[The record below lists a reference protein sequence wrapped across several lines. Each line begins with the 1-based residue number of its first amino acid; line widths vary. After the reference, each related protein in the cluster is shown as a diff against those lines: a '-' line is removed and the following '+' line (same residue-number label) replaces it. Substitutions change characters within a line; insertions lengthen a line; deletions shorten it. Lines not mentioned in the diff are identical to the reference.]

1 MTCFESVEKNLRDGM
16 AQGQMHKCLRDIGRR
31 AGGYLSTSSL
41 TSDECDRLGEIA
53 VSLSINKAEA
63 RRKWAEAISFGQR
76 SPLHWEE
83 SSAHVGIVDSAPLS
97 WDLQIAEDDLKVVNP
112 EWLEDEVVEEPSKWD
127 PCKELSEYLNI
138 LFTPEDIIGYC
149 VNPFQKDDRWI
160 PSRGVYDRT
169 VAEIL
174 KELKKGR
181 LDNALGTPNE
191 ESGGYIRI
199 NPLDGKGVKDVNV
212 TDFRYALVESDG
224 MDIEKQVAIYHKLE
238 LPCACIVHSGGKSAH
253 AIVKVF
259 ASDLDE
265 YHKRVDFLFEVCA
278 KNGLP
283 VDRQNRNPSR
293 YSRMPGLM
301 RKGKKQFIIDRTCG
315 KTSWEEWEDWIRD
328 LNDDLPDFETLCDFK
343 ERPALAPE
351 QIEGILRVGHKM
363 CIAGPSKAGKSYL
376 LIELAIAVAEGAQ
389 WLGHKCRP
397 GRVLYCNFEVDRN
410 SCINRF
416 FDVYR
421 ALGASQAHAD
431 MISFWHL
438 RGRTMP
444 LDKLSPRLIRRCA
457 AAGGYSLIILDP
469 AYKVLTGDENSA
481 AEMSE
486 FCRHLDR
493 IARDCDAT
501 LVFCHHHSK
510 GAQGGKRSMDRAS
523 GSGVFARDPDALI
536 DLLPLESETA
546 RKVFSNNAEC
556 DAIRETALQYA
567 YDNNFLDAIGED
579 DHLVADRF
587 IAAVAKSG
595 FDEEAMSHI
604 RSARASVRAELEHL
618 SGWRASFTLR
628 EFPAPKEQNVWFR
641 FPIHVMDELGLL
653 EDCAPEGD
661 EAYSRRG
668 RGAKDK
674 AEKKMTNQETFRQ
687 QVLFDPSAEWTIDK
701 AAERFGVSARTVA
714 RWCAKIGWKTPR
726 GAIIPK
732 HTPPPRG
739 EGTPDET
746 PPF

>member
-1 MTCFESVEKNLRDGM
+1 MTCYESVEKNLADGM
-16 AQGQMHKCLRDIGRR
+16 VQGQMHKCLRDIGRR
-31 AGGYLSTSSL
+31 AGGYLATGAL
-41 TSDECDRLGEIA
+41 TSDECDRLGQVA

-83 SSAHVGIVDSAPLS
+83 SSAHVGVVDSVPLS
-97 WDLQIAEDDLKVVNP
+97 WDSQIAEDDLKVVNP

-127 PCKELSEYLNI
+127 PCKELTEYLNI
-138 LFTPEDIIGYC
+138 LFTPEDVIGYC

-315 KTSWEEWEDWIRD
+315 KVSWEEWEDWIKD
-328 LNDDLPDFETLCDFK
+328 LNDDFPEFEVIDDLDDIPPPDPVMID
-343 ERPALAPE
+343 
-351 QIEGILRVGHKM
+351 GILRVGHKV
-363 CIAGPSKAGKSYL
+363 CIAGPSKAGKSFL
-376 LIELAIAVAEGAQ
+376 MIELALAVSEGMD
-389 WLGHKCRP
+389 WLGRKCRQ
-397 GRVLYCNFEVDRN
+397 GRVLYLNLEVAEKSFRWRLRDVKNAMGIHGRLSRN
-410 SCINRF
+410 LVIWN
-416 FDVYR
+416 
-421 ALGASQAHAD
+421 
-431 MISFWHL
+431 L
-438 RGRTMP
+438 RGRVVPM
-444 LDKLSPRLIRRCA
+444 DKLVAKIERRIDKF
-457 AAGGYSLIILDP
+457 GFPFDLIIVDP
-469 AYKVLTGDENSA
+469 IYKVLTGDENSA
-481 AEMSE
+481 ADMSK
-486 FCRHLDR
+486 FCSYLDKL
-493 IARDCDAT
+493 AFDCHST
-501 LVFCHHHSK
+501 IVFCHHHSK

-536 DLLPLESETA
+536 DLLPLESESA

-556 DAIRETALQYA
+556 DAIRETAKQYA
-567 YDNNFLDAIGED
+567 YSDDWLDSIGED
-579 DHLVADRF
+579 DQLVADRF
-587 IAAVAKSG
+587 IAAVGKMG
-595 FDEEAMSHI
+595 FDEDAMSHV
-604 RSARASVRAELEHL
+604 REARAKIRTELERI

-628 EFPAPKEQNVWFR
+628 EFPAMKAQNMWFR
-641 FPIHVMDELGLL
+641 FPVHLLDDDGLL
-653 EDCAPEGD
+653 DDCAPEG
-661 EAYSRRG
+661 EEFSGRRTSY
-668 RGAKDK
+668 RK
-674 AEKKMTNQETFRQ
+674 EKKEKMTPFETFRQ
-687 QVLFDPSAEWTIDK
+687 QVLFDPNVTWTMDK
-701 AAERFGVSARTVA
+701 AANLTKKSERTIL
-714 RWCAKIGWKTPR
+714 RWCKKIGWEV
-726 GAIIPK
+726 K
-732 HTPPPRG
+732 HGVILTEKG
-739 EGTPDET
+739 EEK
-746 PPF
+746 

>member
-1 MTCFESVEKNLRDGM
+1 MTCFESVEQNLREGM
-16 AQGQMHKCLRDIGRR
+16 VQGQMHKCLRDIGRR
-31 AGGYLSTSSL
+31 AGGYLATRSL
-41 TSDECDRLGEIA
+41 SSDECDRLGEIA

-63 RRKWAEAISFGQR
+63 RRKWAEAVLFGQK
-76 SPLHWEE
+76 SPLHWDE
-83 SSAHVGIVDSAPLS
+83 SSTYLGEGGFSPLS
-97 WDLQIAEDDLKVVNP
+97 WDSELVEDLKIVNP
-112 EWLEDEVVEEPSKWD
+112 EWLEEEIVEEPSRWN

-138 LFTPEDIIGYC
+138 LFQPDDIIGYC

-169 VAEIL
+169 VSELL
-174 KELKKGR
+174 KELKKGK
-181 LDNALGTPNE
+181 LDNAIGTPNE
-191 ESGGYIRI
+191 ISGGYIRI

-259 ASDLDE
+259 ASNIDE

-301 RKGKKQFIIDRTCG
+301 RNEKKQYIIDRTCG
-315 KTSWEEWEDWIRD
+315 KASWEEWEEWIRD
-328 LNDDLPDFETLCDFK
+328 QNDDLPDFETLCDFK
-343 ERPALAPE
+343 ERPPLAPE

-376 LIELAIAVAEGAQ
+376 LIELAIAVAEGLE

-397 GRVLYCNFEVDRN
+397 GRVLYCNFEVDGN

-416 FDVYR
+416 FDVYKS
-421 ALGASQAHAD
+421 LHVKPSHAD
-431 MISFWHL
+431 MLSFWNL

-444 LDKLSPRLIRRCA
+444 LDKLAPRLIRRA
-457 AAGGYSLIILDP
+457 VAAGGYALIILDP

-481 AEMSE
+481 SEMAE

-493 IARDCDAT
+493 IARDCKAT

-536 DLLPLESETA
+536 DLLPLEAETA
-546 RKVFSNNAEC
+546 RKVYSNNLEC
-556 DAIRETALQYA
+556 DSIRETAMQYA
-567 YDNNFLDAIGED
+567 YDADWLNTIGED
-579 DHLVADRF
+579 DQLVADRF
-587 IAAVAKSG
+587 IAAVGRSG

-604 RSARASVRAELEHL
+604 RAARATLRSELEQV

-628 EFPAPKEQNVWFR
+628 EFPAIKEQNMWFR
-641 FPIHVMDELGLL
+641 FPVHVKDDDGLL
-653 EDCAPEGD
+653 EDCSPEG
-661 EAYSRRG
+661 EETYSRRQ
-668 RGAKDK
+668 RVQK
-674 AEKKMTNQETFRQ
+674 EKKEKLSKFETFRQ
-687 QVLFDPSAEWTIDK
+687 QVLFDPSVTWTMDK
-701 AAERFGVSARTVA
+701 ATNLAKSSERTIL
-714 RWCAKIGWKTPR
+714 RWCKKLGWSV
-726 GAIIPK
+726 K
-732 HTPPPRG
+732 HGVILANG
-739 EGTPDET
+739 ESK
-746 PPF
+746 

>member
-1 MTCFESVEKNLRDGM
+1 MTCYESVEKNLADGM
-16 AQGQMHKCLRDIGRR
+16 VQGQMHKCLRDIGRR
-31 AGGYLSTSSL
+31 AGGYLATGSL
-41 TSDECDRLGEIA
+41 TSDECDRLGQVA

-63 RRKWAEAISFGQR
+63 RRKWADAIEFGRR

-83 SSAHVGIVDSAPLS
+83 SSAHVGAVDAVPLS
-97 WDLQIAEDDLKVVNP
+97 WDSQIAEDDLKVVNP
-112 EWLEDEVVEEPSKWD
+112 EWLEDEVVEEPSRWD
-127 PCKELSEYLNI
+127 PCKELTEYLNI

-301 RKGKKQFIIDRTCG
+301 RKGKKQFVIDRTCG
-315 KTSWEEWEDWIRD
+315 KASWEEWEDWIRD

-376 LIELAIAVAEGAQ
+376 LIELAIAVAEGSQ

-416 FDVYR
+416 FDVYK
-421 ALGASQAHAD
+421 AMGASKAHAD

-493 IARDCDAT
+493 IARDCNAT

-510 GAQGGKRSMDRAS
+510 GSQGGKRSMDRAS

-536 DLLPLESETA
+536 DILPLESESA

-556 DAIRETALQYA
+556 DAIRETAKQYA
-567 YDNNFLDAIGED
+567 YSDDWLDSIGED
-579 DHLVADRF
+579 DQLVADRF
-587 IAAVAKSG
+587 IAAVGRMG
-595 FDEEAMSHI
+595 FDEEAMSRVRDAREKI
-604 RSARASVRAELEHL
+604 RMELERI

-628 EFPAPKEQNVWFR
+628 EFPAMKEQNMWFR
-641 FPIHVMDELGLL
+641 FPVHLIDDDGLL
-653 EDCAPEGD
+653 EDCAPEG
-661 EAYSRRG
+661 EETAVRRSYQ
-668 RGAKDK
+668 RKEKKDK
-674 AEKKMTNQETFRQ
+674 MTTFETFRQ
-687 QVLFDPSAEWTIDK
+687 QVMFDPNVTWTIDK
-701 AAERFGVSARTVA
+701 AANLTKKSERTIL
-714 RWCAKIGWKTPR
+714 RWCKKIGWEVNHGVILTSK
-726 GAIIPK
+726 
-732 HTPPPRG
+732 G
-739 EGTPDET
+739 EES
-746 PPF
+746 

>member
-1 MTCFESVEKNLRDGM
+1 MTCYESVETNIREGM
-16 AQGQMHKCLRDIGRR
+16 VQGQMHHCLRNIGRR
-31 AGGYLSTSSL
+31 AGGYLASNSL
-41 TSDECDRLGEIA
+41 TQSECDELGRVA
-53 VSLSINKAEA
+53 VSMSINKAEA
-63 RRKWAEAISFGQR
+63 KRKWAEAVSFGQR
-76 SPLHWEE
+76 SPLRWEE
-83 SSAHVGIVDSAPLS
+83 HVSFTPQSATPLS
-97 WDLQIAEDDLKVVNP
+97 WDSDLAEDLKIVNP
-112 EWLEDEVVEEPSKWD
+112 EWLEEEVIEEPTAKWD
-127 PCKELSEYLNI
+127 PCKELTDYLNI
-138 LFTPEDIIGYC
+138 LFSPEDVIGYC
-149 VNPFQKDDRWI
+149 VNPFKKDDHFI

-174 KELKKGR
+174 KSLKKGK
-181 LDNALGTPNE
+181 LDDAIGTPNE

-212 TDFRYALVESDG
+212 ADFRYALVESDG
-224 MDIEKQVAIYHKLE
+224 MEIEKQVAIYHKLE
-238 LPCACIVHSGGKSAH
+238 LPIACIVHSGGKSAH
-253 AIVKVF
+253 AIVKVY
-259 ASDLDE
+259 ASDIDE

-301 RKGKKQFIIDRTCG
+301 RNGKKQFIIDRTCG
-315 KTSWEEWEDWIRD
+315 KPSWEEWEDWIRD
-328 LNDDLPDFETLCDFK
+328 LNDDLPDFETLGDFK
-343 ERPALAPE
+343 ERPPLAPE

-376 LIELAIAVAEGAQ
+376 LIELAIAVAEGYS

-421 ALGASQAHAD
+421 ALGVKPSHSD
-431 MISFWHL
+431 MLSFWHL

-493 IARDCDAT
+493 IARDCNAT

-556 DAIRETALQYA
+556 DAIRETATQYA
-567 YDNNFLDAIGED
+567 YDTDFLDSIGED
-579 DHLVADRF
+579 DQLVADRF
-587 IAAVAKSG
+587 IAAVGKSG
-595 FDEEAMSHI
+595 FDEESMSRI
-604 RSARASVRAELEHL
+604 RAARAAVRTELENL

-628 EFPAPKEQNVWFR
+628 EFPALKEQNVWFR
-641 FPIHVMDELGLL
+641 FPIHVMDDDGLL
-653 EDCAPEGD
+653 EDCSPDGE
-661 EAYSRRG
+661 ETYSRRG
-668 RGAKDK
+668 GRRFAKEKSD
-674 AEKKMTNQETFRQ
+674 KKMTKFETFRQ
-687 QVLFDPSAEWTIDK
+687 QVLFDPSVTWTMDK
-701 AAERFGVSARTVA
+701 ATNLSKTSERTIL
-714 RWCAKIGWKTPR
+714 RWCKKLGWSV
-726 GAIIPK
+726 K
-732 HTPPPRG
+732 HGVIVT
-739 EGTPDET
+739 EKET
-746 PPF
+746 AQEETEF